1 MKELSF
7 ERMEDVHGGG
17 ILGCIGAGLSGTSVI
32 MGAGA
37 IAAGLASGPPG
48 WIFLG
53 VSAASLAFTVA
64 DGDPC
69 DF

>member
-1 MKELSF
+1 
-7 ERMEDVHGGG
+7 
-17 ILGCIGAGLSGTSVI
+17 

-37 IAAGLASGPPG
+37 IAAGIASGPPG

-53 VSAASLAFTVA
+53 VSAAALAFTVA